1 MDKKESYL
9 NGGIGFTPGSTV
21 YTQFNDGIDF
31 LITTDVHIDDM
42 LKAMEKDAMEG
53 NKGENY
59 DNGYGKS
66 ITEAVEDMF
75 GLEPTRDPEDI
86 PDIRPDMDQESLPI
100 FGPSASLDLDA
111 EEYIESCKQLS
122 SGAVFTEW
130 SMIDLFV

>member
-53 NKGENY
+53 TMAMEKALQ
-59 DNGYGKS
+59 KPWK
-66 ITEAVEDMF
+66 I
-75 GLEPTRDPEDI
+75 
-86 PDIRPDMDQESLPI
+86 
-100 FGPSASLDLDA
+100 
-111 EEYIESCKQLS
+111 C
-122 SGAVFTEW
+122 SG
-130 SMIDLFV
+130 

>member
-21 YTQFNDGIDF
+21 YTQFNDG
-31 LITTDVHIDDM
+31 
-42 LKAMEKDAMEG
+42 MEKDAMEG

-86 PDIRPDMDQESLPI
+86 PDIRPDMDQESLLI

-122 SGAVFTEW
+122 NGAVFTEW